1 MARTGTGTTRKGA
14 AARRRAPR
22 PIRFALTT
30 AALLALPVVL
40 SPFPVSATPPPD
52 TPASTPASGPTSG
65 PTSAPSSA
73 SAAPAPEV
81 SAPQSAG
88 ASAAPSQPSGSTAAP
103 SQPPGS
109 SAAAPSQSSGPPTAA
124 PSQEPPPPPSSSEA
138 GQDAGAGAGVQWVRP
153 VVHPGVRV
161 SQPYGV
167 RGNWAAGHHTGV
179 DLAVP
184 EGTPVRSVGPGTV
197 VFAGWAGAYGKA
209 VTVRMPDGKYI
220 LFAHLSEIHV
230 TTGAVVRPGTW
241 VGLSGNTGRSTGPHL
256 HFEVRAGRGYGSD
269 IDPVRY
275 LAAHGVRLV

>member
-1 MARTGTGTTRKGA
+1 MARTGTGTTRRGA

-52 TPASTPASGPTSG
+52 TPASIPTPGPTSG
-65 PTSAPSSA
+65 PTSAPSPA
-73 SAAPAPEV
+73 SAAPAPEA
-81 SAPQSAG
+81 SAPQPPGST
-88 ASAAPSQPSGSTAAP
+88 AAPSQPSGS
-103 SQPPGS
+103 
-109 SAAAPSQSSGPPTAA
+109 PTAA
-124 PSQEPPPPPSSSEA
+124 PSQEPSPPPSSSEA
-138 GQDAGAGAGVQWVRP
+138 GRDAGAGAGVQWVRP
-153 VVHPGVRV
+153 VVHPGVWV

-197 VFAGWAGAYGKA
+197 VFAGWAGDYGKA
-209 VTVRMPDGKYI
+209 VTVRMPDGKYT

-230 TTGAVVRPGTW
+230 TTGAAVGPGTW

-256 HFEVRAGRGYGSD
+256 HFEARAGRGYGSD

>member
-1 MARTGTGTTRKGA
+1 MARTGTGTTRTGA

-30 AALLALPVVL
+30 AALLAFPAVL

-52 TPASTPASGPTSG
+52 TPASTPTPGPASG
-65 PTSAPSSA
+65 PTSAPSPT
-73 SAAPAPEV
+73 SAAPAPEA
-81 SAPQSAG
+81 SAP
-88 ASAAPSQPSGSTAAP
+88 
-103 SQPPGS
+103 QPPGS
-109 SAAAPSQSSGPPTAA
+109 TAAPSQSSGPPTAA
-124 PSQEPPPPPSSSEA
+124 PSQSSGPPTAAPSREPSPPPPPSSSEA

-209 VTVRMPDGKYI
+209 VTVRMPDGKYT